1 MAGCRA
7 HCLTSSTMLRQRLS
21 SLGQRALLGA
31 RQFAAVPAVISDLP
45 VPEAA
50 PWTNSAAVLHG
61 VNDMRFE
68 NFPLPDRVPSGNVR
82 IEIKAVGICGS
93 DVHYWRKVCY
103 LTRRFCGYTCAA
115 CCQTFVTVSEGLCAA
130 YVAIGSRCSVR
141 IFFACG
147 FVWGCKTLDISHLL
161 GWPLFLLGR
170 LGGVIVRRKQR
181 SGVLMK

>member
-1 MAGCRA
+1 MG
-7 HCLTSSTMLRQRLS
+7 HSLTSSTMLRQRLS

-31 RQFAAVPAVISDLP
+31 RQFAAVPAVVPDLL

-93 DVHYWRKVCY
+93 DVHYWRKVCS
-103 LTRRFCGYTCAA
+103 LTCRFHDASGTPC
-115 CCQTFVTVSEGLCAA
+115 
-130 YVAIGSRCSVR
+130 RKSV
-141 IFFACG
+141 
-147 FVWGCKTLDISHLL
+147 
-161 GWPLFLLGR
+161 
-170 LGGVIVRRKQR
+170 
-181 SGVLMK
+181 

>member
-1 MAGCRA
+1 
-7 HCLTSSTMLRQRLS
+7 MLRQRLS

-31 RQFAAVPAVISDLP
+31 RQFAAVPAVIPDLP

-50 PWTNSAAVLHG
+50 PWANSAAVLHG

-93 DVHYWRKVCY
+93 DVHYWRKVCF
-103 LTRRFCGYTCAA
+103 LTRRFCGYRRAA
-115 CCQTFVTVSEGLCAA
+115 CYQLFLRVLRGQLAA
-130 YVAIGSRCSVR
+130 YEIVGSQRSVR
-141 IFFACG
+141 SLFACG

-161 GWPLFLLGR
+161 C
-170 LGGVIVRRKQR
+170 
-181 SGVLMK
+181 